1 VSPEL
6 QSPAPR
12 IASRR
17 FAWLTAALAA
27 ALAAAPAA
35 LCAPSLGVSSQAEGS
50 APAPT
55 GKTLGYV
62 MTSLYWALY
71 QTPNG
76 KAECPKGFNDGPRE
90 QFAVLFPNKVKSR
103 SVVDTQL
110 KVEAETW
117 FPTSSPDPTP
127 FHEAVGPI
135 AYGLNLDGKI
145 GPHDF
150 TSPSGERGI
159 DNQMYRALGCI
170 VGFRGPDGIEFIFEP
185 KEIRDS
191 RFNRI
196 LIELTGVDDLTN
208 DADVQVTLYRGLDRL
223 LTDAT
228 GNKIIPLGSQ
238 TVDTR
243 FGKPFIQHL
252 HGKIEDGVLSTE
264 PVDRIV
270 LPWTTMDAPAIQ
282 IIRDGRFRL
291 KLTPTAAEGLLGGYT
306 DVDTWYRW
314 LLRNDSTHHLSN
326 GQISGIS
333 LHKALMRL
341 ADAHPDPQS
350 GANTAISSALDVKFV
365 QVFIHHPP
373 TAP

>member
-1 VSPEL
+1 MPT
-6 QSPAPR
+6 PR
-12 IASRR
+12 SASRR
-17 FAWLTAALAA
+17 LARLAA
-27 ALAAAPAA
+27 ALAASLAA
-35 LCAPSLGVSSQAEGS
+35 AGLVAGARADGS
-50 APAPT
+50 AATTPKGRT
-55 GKTLGYV
+55 IGYV

-76 KAECPKGFNDGPRE
+76 KAECAKGFNDGPRE
-90 QFAVLFPNKVKSR
+90 QFAVLFPNKVKQR

-110 KVEAETW
+110 KLEAQTW

-127 FHEAVGPI
+127 FHEAGGAI

-191 RFNRI
+191 RFNRT

-228 GNKIIPLGSQ
+228 GNQVIPGGSQ
-238 TVDTR
+238 TVDVR
-243 FGKPFIQHL
+243 WGKPFIQHL
-252 HGKIEDGVLSTE
+252 HGKIEGGVLITE
-264 PVDRIV
+264 PVDNIV

-282 IIRDGRFRL
+282 NIRDGRFRL
-291 KLTPTAAEGLLGGYT
+291 KVSPTAAEGLIGGYT

-365 QVFIHHPP
+365 QVFIHHPS